1 MLIKGP
7 LSQRPLVDEN
17 PLTETSWWMKK
28 LLTETH
34 PSTEQG
40 NVSRKYHPNIGPHKD
55 LNKDLMVD
63 ENPLTET
70 HPSTK

>member
-1 MLIKGP
+1 
-7 LSQRPLVDEN
+7 
-17 PLTETSWWMKK
+17 MKK
-28 LLTETH
+28 SLTETH

-40 NVSRKYHPNIGPHKD
+40 NVSRKNHPNIGPHKD

-70 HPSTK
+70 HPSTKGPFNEDLLWKKTLNKDPPIH